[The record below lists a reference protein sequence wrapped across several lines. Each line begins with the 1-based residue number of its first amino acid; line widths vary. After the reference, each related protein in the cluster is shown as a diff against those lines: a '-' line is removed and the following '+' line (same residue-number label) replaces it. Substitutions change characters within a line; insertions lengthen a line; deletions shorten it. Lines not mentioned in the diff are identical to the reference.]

1 MTAQLA
7 TTQRPI
13 FTSGF
18 QSQSNKMRQFSFRA
32 SLLGLMLIPML
43 AGCQNQDSAA
53 EAASEGVIRPAKIV
67 PVLTSGIGYTR
78 TYPGTLEAS
87 EKSDLAFR
95 VSGQLSQL
103 PAKAGIRVK
112 KGDLLARLDD
122 TDFLNSVEEREAR
135 HQLAKVQH
143 EQSQK
148 LLQQKL
154 ASQLNFDKSRAELKS
169 ARASLDQAQANLGYT
184 YLYAPFDGVVAQ
196 VEIENFQSVQAMQAV
211 IKLQDD
217 RSLDV
222 HFSVPES
229 IISQL
234 RRVDDPEVMKR
245 ICGKVYFSAHPLK
258 SFDACYKESETVA
271 DPVTRNYAA
280 KFTLDDITELALLPG
295 MTASIEIDFS
305 PYLADSDTSRM
316 FIPVEAIFEDQGKQW
331 VWRVDQASQARKTQ
345 VFGGQFE
352 GDLIEV
358 TSGLKAE
365 DRVIAAGVSYVR
377 EGMTVRPMS
386 KERGL

>member
-1 MTAQLA
+1 MTNTLHLIP
-7 TTQRPI
+7 TP
-13 FTSGF
+13 GF
-18 QSQSNKMRQFSFRA
+18 QTRSDNTSQFSLRVG
-32 SLLGLMLIPML
+32 LLGLTLMAMLV
-43 AGCQNQDSAA
+43 GCQNQDSMV
-53 EAASEGVIRPAKIV
+53 EDTSGEMVRPAKIV

-87 EKSDLAFR
+87 EKADLAFR

-103 PAKAGIRVK
+103 PAQAGIRVS

-196 VEIENFQSVQAMQAV
+196 VEIENFQSVQAMQS
-211 IKLQDD
+211 IIRLQDD

-234 RRVDDPEVMKR
+234 HRIDDPEVLKT
-245 ICGKVYFSAHPLK
+245 ICGKVYFAAHPDK
-258 SFDACYKESETVA
+258 VFDACYKESETVA

-280 KFTLDDITELALLPG
+280 KFTLDDISELALLPG

-305 PYLADSDTSRM
+305 PYLANSGTSRM
-316 FIPVEAIFEDQGKQW
+316 FVPVEAIFEEQGKQW
-331 VWRVDQASQARKTQ
+331 VWLVDDASQARKIQ

-352 GDLIEV
+352 ADLIEI

-365 DRVIAAGVSYVR
+365 DHVIAAGVSYVR